1 MSGAFLRTVWL
12 ILRKDLLTELRSRE
26 VVSTMGLFSVLT
38 VVVFAFA
45 FSVDEIR
52 ARLVT
57 AGIVWVILLFS
68 ATLGV
73 GRVFDREQESGGLL
87 ALCLAPGG
95 AVAVYVAKVL
105 GVLLFTLVT
114 QLVTVPLMLVFLS
127 VEVPDGGVG
136 LLVLALFLGSVAVAE
151 VGTLF
156 AGMLANAKLR
166 EVLLPLLVYP
176 IVLPALIAGVELT
189 EIAMGSGLPDAQL
202 GWIQLM
208 LGFDLIFA
216 VIPAWVFGRVMID

>member
-1 MSGAFLRTVWL
+1 MKSDFLRTVWL
-12 ILRKDLLTELRSRE
+12 ILRKDLLTELRTRE

-45 FSVDEIR
+45 FSVDEVR

-73 GRVFDREQESGGLL
+73 SRVFDQEQQSGGLL
-87 ALCLAPGG
+87 ALCLGPAGP
-95 AVAVYVAKVL
+95 VAVYVAKAL
-105 GVLLFTLVT
+105 GVLVFTVVT
-114 QLVTVPLMLVFLS
+114 QLLTVPLMLIFLS
-127 VEVPDGGVG
+127 VEVPDGGVS
-136 LLVLALFLGSVAVAE
+136 LLVIALLLGSVAVAE
-151 VGTLF
+151 IGTLF
-156 AGMLANAKLR
+156 AGMLANARLR

-176 IVLPALIAGVELT
+176 IVLPAVIAGVELT
-189 EIAMGSGLPDAQL
+189 EIAMGSGLPDAQA

-208 LGFDLIFA
+208 CGFDLIFA

>member
-1 MSGAFLRTVWL
+1 MSTFFSTVWL
-12 ILRKDLLTELRSRE
+12 ILRKDLLTELRTRE
-26 VVSTMGLFSVLT
+26 VISTMGLFALLT

-45 FSVDEIR
+45 FSVDEVR

-57 AGIVWVILLFS
+57 SGIIWVVLLFAS
-68 ATLGV
+68 TLGV
-73 GRVFDREQESGGLL
+73 NRVFDQEQQSGGLI
-87 ALCLAPGG
+87 ALCLGPAGP
-95 AVAVYVAKVL
+95 VAVYVAKAL
-105 GVLLFTLVT
+105 GIFLFTVIA
-114 QLVTVPLMLVFLS
+114 QLMTVPVMLIFLS

-136 LLVLALFLGSVAVAE
+136 LLIIALLLGSVAVAE

-156 AGMLANAKLR
+156 AAMLANARLR

-176 IVLPALIAGVELT
+176 IVLPAIIAGVELT
-189 EIAMGSGLPDAQL
+189 EIAMGGGLPETQA

-208 LGFDLIFA
+208 VGFDLIFS

>member
-1 MSGAFLRTVWL
+1 MATFFSTVWL
-12 ILRKDLLTELRSRE
+12 ILRKDLLTELRTRE
-26 VVSTMGLFSVLT
+26 VISTMGLFGLLT

-45 FSVDEIR
+45 FSVDEVR

-57 AGIVWVILLFS
+57 SGIIWVILLFS
-68 ATLGV
+68 STLGV
-73 GRVFDREQESGGLL
+73 NRVFDQEQQSGGLL
-87 ALCLAPGG
+87 ALCLGPAGP
-95 AVAVYVAKVL
+95 VAVYVAKAL
-105 GVLLFTLVT
+105 GIFLFTVIA
-114 QLVTVPLMLVFLS
+114 QLLTVPLMLIFLS

-136 LLVLALFLGSVAVAE
+136 LLVIALLLGSVAVAE

-156 AGMLANAKLR
+156 AAMLANARLR

-176 IVLPALIAGVELT
+176 IVLPAIIAGVELT
-189 EIAMGSGLPDAQL
+189 EIAMGGGLPETQM

-208 LGFDLIFA
+208 AGFDLIFS